1 MTNSELLTSIIN
13 EKGIKLSFLKD
24 ALNISYPTLKR
35 KINNQSPFTA
45 EEIDIICDKLNITSL
60 KLKNDIFFYSW
71 CWQIF
76 NKRRHTMKMRDDPE
90 YQKNYKKWLK
100 EQERKWTSGQGEK

>member
-35 KINNQSPFTA
+35 KINKQSPFTA

-60 KLKNDIFFYSW
+60 KLKNDIFFYS
-71 CWQIF
+71 
-76 NKRRHTMKMRDDPE
+76 
-90 YQKNYKKWLK
+90 
-100 EQERKWTSGQGEK
+100 